1 MEQKGDEGRRV
12 EVENTLLLVTGTSFT
27 LNFLIYI
34 QNIYLNQNQT
44 DEEIRF
50 PYSSTEIA
58 FKEDFPKQYEQLW
71 KAITEKVK
79 LDNSYIYELSN
90 EDKKLFYDRLLE
102 GKSEAP
108 ECFNQIYK
116 SFQAWWNSLAGSFSL
131 ERSIDS
137 STIGKLYE
145 DLSNLLKVRGKTPQ
159 NSLYISLIY
168 DKCLLANS
176 PSSPSF
182 AVLAIEEFFIRYRE
196 LVPKLEKS
204 F

>member
-1 MEQKGDEGRRV
+1 MEQKGDEGRRI

-102 GKSEAP
+102 VRQRPPNVLIRFIKAFKHGGTAWQDLFHWKDPLIHQRLE
-108 ECFNQIYK
+108 NYMRIY
-116 SFQAWWNSLAGSFSL
+116 
-131 ERSIDS
+131 
-137 STIGKLYE
+137 
-145 DLSNLLKVRGKTPQ
+145 
-159 NSLYISLIY
+159 LIY
-168 DKCLLANS
+168 
-176 PSSPSF
+176 
-182 AVLAIEEFFIRYRE
+182 
-196 LVPKLEKS
+196 
-204 F
+204 